1 MNNNTQNG
9 YNKRLYQNNMNGTGG
24 GGYKDEHQYSQYPN
38 QQRHGVG
45 QYG

>member
-9 YNKRLYQNNMNGTGG
+9 YNKRPYQNNMNGT
-24 GGYKDEHQYSQYPN
+24 GGYKDEHQYSQYPT